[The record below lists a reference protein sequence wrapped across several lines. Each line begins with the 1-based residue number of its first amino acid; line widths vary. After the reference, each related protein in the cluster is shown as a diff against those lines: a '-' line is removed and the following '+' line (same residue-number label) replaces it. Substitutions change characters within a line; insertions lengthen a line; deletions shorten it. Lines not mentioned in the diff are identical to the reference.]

1 MMTDFIHV
9 KSRLVLHVVVQQ
21 GYGIDW
27 IQLVV
32 PRVALGR
39 LLADGECGIIDRT
52 VLEELLRGVLHLDN
66 KLLAVHA
73 LAIDVEDGLALG
85 VYIADVLGVAVFQ
98 ALDYL
103 APVKQAI
110 EEIDQQVLVGGSAE
124 YALETE
130 VGQQADVSFFYSI
143 HTTKHIFAT
152 KIQFFRER
160 CKKIH
165 RNFADEDLFV
175 AVKQLFLDAKYKK
188 EGIYMPRLLQKTLK
202 ATTNISKSFAY
213 LFFFALYLQRK

>member
-1 MMTDFIHV
+1 M
-9 KSRLVLHVVVQQ
+9 
-21 GYGIDW
+21 
-27 IQLVV
+27 
-32 PRVALGR
+32 
-39 LLADGECGIIDRT
+39 
-52 VLEELLRGVLHLDN
+52 
-66 KLLAVHA
+66 
-73 LAIDVEDGLALG
+73 
-85 VYIADVLGVAVFQ
+85 LGVAVFQ

-130 VGQQADVSFFYSI
+130 VGQQADVSFFYSV

-175 AVKQLFLDAKYKK
+175 AVKQLFLDAKIQKRRNLHAK
-188 EGIYMPRLLQKTLK
+188 IVIKTLK